1 MKLLYKPLGF
11 LLTFIGARVAMSLFR
26 QLWSAAGGEDAA
38 PKAKDRDRSWREV
51 LVAATVQG
59 ALFGATKAVV
69 DRAGATWWERITG
82 VWPGREASKHRT

>member
-11 LLTFIGARVAMSLFR
+11 ILTFIGARVAMRLFR
-26 QLWSAAGGEDAA
+26 GLWSAAGDEEA
-38 PKAKDRDRSWREV
+38 PKPKDRDRSWREV
-51 LVAATVQG
+51 VVAASVQG

-82 VWPGREASKHRT
+82 VWPGREDSRHR